1 MLIGKVT
8 GSIFST
14 RKTESLVGYKFMI
27 VSLQNNNGT
36 RPDYIVAV
44 DTLGAGIND
53 TVLVTT
59 GDSARYGCPDI
70 DVPVDAVIVGIIDQS
85 NYTQN

>member
-53 TVLVTT
+53 TVLVTL
-59 GDSARYGCPDI
+59 GDSARFACQNEKTPI
-70 DVPVDAVIVGIIDQS
+70 DAVIVGIVDQS
-85 NYTQN
+85 NYNL

>member
-1 MLIGKVT
+1 MVIGKVT

-14 RKTESLVGYKFMI
+14 RKTESLIGSKFMV
-27 VSLQNNNGT
+27 VSLQKSNSSK
-36 RPDYIVAV
+36 PEYVVAV

-53 TVLVTT
+53 TVLVTM

-70 DVPVDAVIVGIIDQS
+70 NVPVDAVIVGIIDES

>member
-1 MLIGKVT
+1 MVIGKVT

-14 RKTESLVGYKFMI
+14 RKTESLIGSKFMV
-27 VSLQNNNGT
+27 VSLQNNNGNK
-36 RPDYIVAV
+36 PDYVVAV
-44 DTLGAGIND
+44 DNLGAGIND
-53 TVLVTT
+53 TVLVTL

-70 DVPVDAVIVGIIDQS
+70 NVPVDAVIVGIIDQS